1 MNPVFLVF
9 ASLIALSFS
18 GYSWAPRAGPRQTK
32 SSSRGGR
39 KERFCSTSVEV
50 DQRVVSTLV
59 AKPKES
65 FAARFTSGAELPPI
79 NIAIGDTI
87 SVSIWESAAGGLFF
101 EAPAVIP
108 DRATVGRRTVGAGIP
123 AENRRATGRVWR
135 SPAGSASYPVG
146 NPGEAARRSCT
157 ADATAGGLRHWARG

>member
-1 MNPVFLVF
+1 
-9 ASLIALSFS
+9 
-18 GYSWAPRAGPRQTK
+18 
-32 SSSRGGR
+32 
-39 KERFCSTSVEV
+39 
-50 DQRVVSTLV
+50 
-59 AKPKES
+59 
-65 FAARFTSGAELPPI
+65 
-79 NIAIGDTI
+79 
-87 SVSIWESAAGGLFF
+87 LFF